1 MNLPRYGLRAGLRIR
16 TTRQTDL
23 RTVAKIIKYCYNHI
37 NNKTIKTSVADP
49 GSLSGSGREQKNPDP
64 DTYILEF
71 IACKLTMLTKESGS
85 GHLNNLEFIACKLT
99 M

>member
-49 GSLSGSGREQKNPDP
+49 GSLSRIAEHDFYPSRIPD
-64 DTYILEF
+64 F
-71 IACKLTMLTKESGS
+71 KE
-85 GHLNNLEFIACKLT
+85 L
-99 M
+99 

>member
-49 GSLSGSGREQKNPDP
+49 GSLSGSGREQNNPDQN
-64 DTYILEF
+64 TYILEF
-71 IACKLTMLTKESGS
+71 IASKLKTLTKQS
-85 GHLNNLEFIACKLT
+85 
-99 M
+99 